1 MEIIDGDSVHIYVEC
16 LFIENDRV
24 CDRER
29 KTQRASVCVCVCV
42 RGVCIS
48 ERDSFGVT
56 IKKE

>member
-42 RGVCIS
+42 CEECVFQREIHLG
-48 ERDSFGVT
+48 
-56 IKKE
+56 